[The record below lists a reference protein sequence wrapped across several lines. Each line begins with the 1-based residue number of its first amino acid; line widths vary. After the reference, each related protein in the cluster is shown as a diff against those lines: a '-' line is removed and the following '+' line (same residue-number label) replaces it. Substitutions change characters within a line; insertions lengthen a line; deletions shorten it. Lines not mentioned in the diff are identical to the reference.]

1 MPDSVPPPFVLARIP
16 RTPREDERLAAL
28 VDRALAS
35 DVPAWQ
41 DLCLTIA
48 AVAWGVTG
56 SHLLPERLR
65 RSKDDRLQ
73 VAVRVMGAL
82 HDDDFSVL
90 RNLREAGG
98 VASLRAWLVT
108 LCHNAAVDHVR
119 ENAGRIGRA
128 EGAPTI
134 VDLEESA
141 GELRAPDSRTG
152 REIEARHIA
161 DVHVPALPPSQA
173 EALGRWLRGE
183 PEERGSAEAAEERRL
198 VNAALKVLCGRVTDP
213 GAVTR
218 RTGKRRKGRVA

>member
-28 VDRALAS
+28 VDHALDG
-35 DVPAWQ
+35 DVLAWQ

-48 AVAWGVTG
+48 ALAWGVTG
-56 SHLLPERLR
+56 ERCLPERLR

-73 VAVRVMGAL
+73 VGVRVMGVL

-90 RNLREAGG
+90 RDLRAAGG

-108 LCHNAAVDHVR
+108 LCRNAAVDHIR
-119 ENAGRIGRA
+119 ENAERIGRA
-128 EGAPTI
+128 EGAPAM
-134 VDLEESA
+134 VDLEGNA
-141 GELRAPDSRTG
+141 DELPAPDSRTS

-183 PEERGSAEAAEERRL
+183 PEEPGSAEAAEERRL
-198 VNAALKVLCGRVTDP
+198 VNSALKVLSGRVTDP